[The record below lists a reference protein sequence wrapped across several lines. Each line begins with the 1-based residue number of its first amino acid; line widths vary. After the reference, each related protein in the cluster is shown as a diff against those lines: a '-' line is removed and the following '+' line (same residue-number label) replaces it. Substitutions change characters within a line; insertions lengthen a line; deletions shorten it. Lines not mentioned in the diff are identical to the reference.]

1 MRQHSR
7 RQPPA
12 SETWQGRAPAHR
24 VGRARRRGPHHA
36 RHQDS
41 ADHAEPVTRAGKYG
55 RPPRRGAA
63 VHCLEPADFAA
74 AATGGSGPRGRKE
87 PLPPNPEP
95 DEELTLPGT
104 PLYGT
109 VTTEPYRTAKKTL
122 TREKVK
128 T

>member
-1 MRQHSR
+1 
-7 RQPPA
+7 
-12 SETWQGRAPAHR
+12 
-24 VGRARRRGPHHA
+24 
-36 RHQDS
+36 
-41 ADHAEPVTRAGKYG
+41 
-55 RPPRRGAA
+55 

-74 AATGGSGPRGRKE
+74 ATTGGSGGSGPRGRKE

-109 VTTEPYRTAKKTL
+109 VTTEAYRTAKKAL